1 VSSGY
6 IPKAETGTQG
16 GGGSIRR
23 FSEEPAEMLASRS
36 PGGGAISW
44 RTGGTSVGR
53 QPAHRADRGAGVDVR
68 RMVVRPTEQVHRRRE
83 MGVEGACGSCR
94 LAAGSLAAY
103 GIWLQEGCP
112 MSGDVGVWRAASA
125 GLVGVLQEPCG
136 LPAVLGLRV
145 TAYLAWASWAATLCG
160 LAGKKVI
167 YENSL
172 GCLVGWA
179 GKI

>member
-1 VSSGY
+1 
-6 IPKAETGTQG
+6 
-16 GGGSIRR
+16 
-23 FSEEPAEMLASRS
+23 MLASRS

-103 GIWLQEGCP
+103 GIWLREGCP